1 MDDKVI
7 KILELQEQGVPRKEI
22 YKIMEYKKLDYL
34 NRFMK
39 RNGFILDGDTYVK
52 AEENSANVV
61 RSEAPVENYSDDKDN
76 TNIINKEE
84 APENIVNL
92 LPEGFKENM
101 INLVNQYDKLQ
112 EMIDWFN
119 NKDAI
124 DNTNVIEVN
133 TGIRIDL
140 PDAPIKRTT
149 IRVNEKVWNDFLNLA
164 DANSEFDKHSL
175 LSMAIKEYVE
185 KYKK

>member
-1 MDDKVI
+1 MDDKVK

-22 YKIMEYKKLDYL
+22 YKIMEYKEISSL

-39 RNGFILDGDTYVK
+39 RRGFSLVGELFIK
-52 AEENSANVV
+52 N
-61 RSEAPVENYSDDKDN
+61 EAPNITNEDDKSN
-76 TNIINKEE
+76 INIINKEE
-84 APENIVNL
+84 APEDMINAI
-92 LPEGFKENM
+92 PEGFKENM

-112 EMIDWFN
+112 EIINWFN
-119 NKDAI
+119 TKDDI

-149 IRVNEKVWNDFLNLA
+149 IRVNDKVWNDFLDLA

-175 LSMAIKEYVE
+175 LSMAIKEYIE
-185 KYKK
+185 KYKR

>member
-1 MDDKVI
+1 MDDKVK

-22 YKIMEYKKLDYL
+22 YKIMEYKEISSL

-39 RNGFILDGDTYVK
+39 RRGFSLVGELFVK
-52 AEENSANVV
+52 N
-61 RSEAPVENYSDDKDN
+61 EAPIITTEDDKDN
-76 TNIINKEE
+76 INIINKEE
-84 APENIVNL
+84 APEDVINVI
-92 LPEGFKENM
+92 PEGFKENM

-112 EMIDWFN
+112 EIINWFN
-119 NKDAI
+119 TKDDI

-149 IRVNEKVWNDFLNLA
+149 IRVNDKVWNDFLDLA

-175 LSMAIKEYVE
+175 LSMAIKEYIE
-185 KYKK
+185 KYKR

>member
-22 YKIMEYKKLDYL
+22 YKIMKYKEISSL
-34 NRFMK
+34 NRFMRRK
-39 RNGFILDGDTYVK
+39 GFILDGELFVK
-52 AEENSANVV
+52 EVADNI
-61 RSEAPVENYSDDKDN
+61 APVNTKDDKDN

-84 APENIVNL
+84 APENMVNL

-124 DNTNVIEVN
+124 DIIEVS
-133 TGIRIDL
+133 TGIKIDL

-149 IRVNEKVWNDFLNLA
+149 IRVNESIWNDFLELA
-164 DANSEFDKHSL
+164 DANSEFDKHNL